1 MTKFQTPFNENI
13 QKQSTNNWGL
23 PQPKSFDLI
32 LQKNG
37 QLMCTIYWC
46 KFKSRQQC
54 SSYFV
59 RNLYLME
66 LLQKP
71 IIL

>member
-32 LQKNG
+32 LQKK
-37 QLMCTIYWC
+37 W
-46 KFKSRQQC
+46 
-54 SSYFV
+54 
-59 RNLYLME
+59 
-66 LLQKP
+66 P
-71 IIL
+71 INMYHILVQIQV